1 MFFFLSLVKLRRC
14 LQCDKLTL
22 ENTGTK
28 DQTDSSSSSTKH
40 HTTTTTSIDRLRS
53 PSLVNPLT
61 WILHEIW
68 HNRACRA
75 DLDTNWYQLIRS
87 TTLYLL
93 IKELFNWLVSLTG
106 DKGERCRLLVFMVFF
121 LVLEIWFA
129 PREQVSFCC
138 WFQSSETIK

>member
-1 MFFFLSLVKLRRC
+1 MFFSFSLVELRRC

-106 DKGERCRLLVFMVFF
+106 DKGERCRLLVFMFFF
-121 LVLEIWFA
+121 LVLEIWFG